1 MLIWQAN
8 ESDSSIKKDLIS
20 IIEHYRRFFAENF
33 LFEDGRN
40 SIDGVHGGHNTL
52 ERSVVMVMDP
62 FEPGKNLCRGCSS
75 AFCKPN
81 TSDLL
86 RWIFARGLQELSELL
101 VPLLDG
107 GELSILTDQEI
118 HGIQNKFI
126 STVFPITDSMFFS
139 REEDMPGEQQSSFKF
154 PFVDINA
161 RFDDEHFRKT
171 LQEIENIILRA
182 VQLVSKTVQLF
193 AFNMYGLLEY
203 NLDIIW
209 VRLQRTQLLI

>member
-1 MLIWQAN
+1 MLIKLWVLNETRRFTHLDISDLFGHNALTVMVMMMFATRNIAQENDIDNPVAALTCFLEIFSEMDWNSFHAN

-40 SIDGVHGGHNTL
+40 SIDGVHGGHNT
-52 ERSVVMVMDP
+52 
-62 FEPGKNLCRGCSS
+62 GCSS

-107 GELSILTDQEI
+107 GELSILSDQEI
-118 HGIQNKFI
+118 HGIQKKFI

-171 LQEIENIILRA
+171 
-182 VQLVSKTVQLF
+182 
-193 AFNMYGLLEY
+193 
-203 NLDIIW
+203 
-209 VRLQRTQLLI
+209 